1 MDEELNVEN
10 PWLAVK
16 AERNRLLF
24 VTDWTQGADS
34 PLSIEKKEEWR
45 LYRQSLR
52 DMFNN
57 LESVD
62 FVTWPQIPN

>member
-1 MDEELNVEN
+1 MDEEFNVEN

-16 AERNRLLF
+16 VERNRLLF

-34 PLSIEKKEEWR
+34 PLSIEKKEDWR

-52 DMFNN
+52 DMFVNC
-57 LESVD
+57 LTPSDVI
-62 FVTWPQIPN
+62 WPSLPN